1 MYMYVYIYIF
11 SYIYIYIYIYTPI
24 YHAYNLSIITN
35 TVTIVPRENVTNE
48 RNNF

>member
-1 MYMYVYIYIF
+1 MYIYI
-11 SYIYIYIYIYTPI
+11 YLVIYIYIYICTPI